1 MAENPTPQN
10 RPDDE
15 LSVEEL
21 EDAAGG
27 HCNTNCGTNCSCGG
41 AVDDQPADPAH

>member
-1 MAENPTPQN
+1 MADDRIQN
-10 RPDDE
+10 HQDDE

-27 HCNTNCGTNCSCGG
+27 SLPGANTNCTLSCPTNVNCSGCSSK
-41 AVDDQPADPAH
+41 

>member
-1 MAENPTPQN
+1 MAENLTPQN

-21 EDAAGG
+21 EEVAGG
-27 HCNTNCGTNCSCGG
+27 IGDNTNCAESCVSNSNCGRT
-41 AVDDQPADPAH
+41 ADSAT